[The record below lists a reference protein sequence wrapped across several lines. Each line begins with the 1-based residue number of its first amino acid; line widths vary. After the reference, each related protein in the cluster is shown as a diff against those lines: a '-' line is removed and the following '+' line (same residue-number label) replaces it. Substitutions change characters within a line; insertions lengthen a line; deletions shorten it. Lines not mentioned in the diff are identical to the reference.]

1 MPAVPIN
8 DKRQE
13 WLRKNV
19 PLSQSIK
26 DTSRLRVIMDTKNEH
41 FGQYYKIHVTV
52 RSFRSNTEI
61 LLH

>member
-13 WLRKNV
+13 WLRKHV
-19 PLSQSIK
+19 PLPQSIK

-52 RSFRSNTEI
+52 RSS
-61 LLH
+61 